1 MKTLKD
7 HAERARGEIIE
18 PKTVKLKSAASYG
31 LILVNTIVISL
42 LAFGF
47 ILLGAYY
54 YVNYTK

>member
-1 MKTLKD
+1 MGALED

-31 LILVNTIVISL
+31 LILVNAIVIL
-42 LAFGF
+42 LLIFGF
-47 ILLGAYY
+47 LLLGAYY